1 MKRLVPAGRVPLNAE
16 EPMTKISVATDNWVV
31 VCDGRKWLILQ
42 NKGDAELLNLVIR
55 EERTAENPPTR
66 DQGSDRP
73 GRARSPV
80 GGARSAVGQTDWH
93 DQAEHDFLAALA
105 QHLDKAA
112 KAGEVRDIVLVAPP
126 RALGMIRP
134 QLSAAVTR
142 LVRGTIDK
150 DYAGMPVADIEKRL
164 TG

>member
-1 MKRLVPAGRVPLNAE
+1 
-16 EPMTKISVATDNWVV
+16 MTKISVASDDWVV
-31 VCDGRKWLILQ
+31 VCDGRKWLILE

-55 EERTAENPPTR
+55 EERTGENPPTR

-73 GRARSPV
+73 GRSRSPV
-80 GGARSAVGQTDWH
+80 GAQRSAVGQTDWH

-112 KAGEVRDIVLVAPP
+112 QAGKVRDIILVAPP

-134 QLSAAVTR
+134 QLSAAVMKLMR
-142 LVRGTIDK
+142 ATIDK
-150 DYAGMPVADIEKRL
+150 DYAGMPVYEIEKRL
-164 TG
+164 RG